1 MGYED
6 KIIDID
12 GNGSTMDAL
21 ICYMKKKT
29 IDLDEVVV
37 TALKPKISIK
47 NNSYILSVDKT
58 YLSNEASIN
67 NVITKLPF
75 VLLDSNNKI
84 SISGK
89 NNVVVY
95 INNRKVLYTHEL
107 EVVSPLSLN
116 SSLSLYSKI
125 IGSGACNPVSIRAFF
140 NSPRSE
146 ERRVGKECR
155 SRWSPY
161 H

>member
-58 YLSNEASIN
+58 YLSNEAMHRFRFRHIQAHR
-67 NVITKLPF
+67 LQ
-75 VLLDSNNKI
+75 DSEKDDQP
-84 SISGK
+84 
-89 NNVVVY
+89 
-95 INNRKVLYTHEL
+95 RK
-107 EVVSPLSLN
+107 S
-116 SSLSLYSKI
+116 
-125 IGSGACNPVSIRAFF
+125 
-140 NSPRSE
+140 
-146 ERRVGKECR
+146 
-155 SRWSPY
+155 
-161 H
+161 

>member
-1 MGYED
+1 MSEWSMEGQMQAANEF
-6 KIIDID
+6 
-12 GNGSTMDAL
+12 
-21 ICYMKKKT
+21 
-29 IDLDEVVV
+29 
-37 TALKPKISIK
+37 SI
-47 NNSYILSVDKT
+47 
-58 YLSNEASIN
+58 
-67 NVITKLPF
+67 
-75 VLLDSNNKI
+75 LLDSNNKI

-107 EVVSPLSLN
+107 EVVSPANIKDIQLISNPGSQYDADADAVIIINTKTNKQEGLELSLKTTETISN
-116 SSLSLYSKI
+116 
-125 IGSGACNPVSIRAFF
+125 AF
-140 NSPRSE
+140 SRSRSE